1 MDGSPA
7 PLPSNG
13 VPPGGTIASGA
24 GSGYLPRHAVLCEWL
39 YPAVSNYAAAH
50 VWNGRRPVGG
60 SHAGLLGAADPAAE
74 QRWEIASP

>member
-1 MDGSPA
+1 MDGSLA

-50 VWNGRRPVGG
+50 VWNGRRLSVGAMLT
-60 SHAGLLGAADPAAE
+60 SSVLRAILPRFAPLG
-74 QRWEIASP
+74 R

>member
-13 VPPGGTIASGA
+13 VPPGSTIASGA

-60 SHAGLLGAADPAAE
+60 GYAYIFCSTGDPAQICPPGA
-74 QRWEIASP
+74 IG